1 MSEETKEK
9 KEKKPMNPYVKKVL
23 LQILGYVLSIAPLAV
38 VFGLKWDTY
47 TATTQSSIS
56 LGVGGAISLVLILI
70 KSLGKVPKNIHP
82 IIKYIVALVLVF
94 ALDPIIQ
101 DLKILLSAAIVGELI
116 DLPIQHQVKV
126 TQKVIDQKATLTS
139 IDNQTQAI
147 VDAINKNQGRV

>member
-9 KEKKPMNPYVKKVL
+9 KEKKPMNPSVKKVL

-116 DLPIQHQVKV
+116 DLPIQHQAKV

>member
-9 KEKKPMNPYVKKVL
+9 KEKKPMNPYAKKVL

-47 TATTQSSIS
+47 TATTQSTIS
-56 LGVGGAISLVLILI
+56 LGIGGAISLVLILI

-82 IIKYIVALVLVF
+82 IIKYVVALVLVF

>member
-1 MSEETKEK
+1 MSEEINEK
-9 KEKKPMNPYVKKVL
+9 KEKKPMNPYAKKVL

-47 TATTQSSIS
+47 TATTQSTIS

-82 IIKYIVALVLVF
+82 IIKYVVALVLVF

-126 TQKVIDQKATLTS
+126 TQKVIDQKATLIS

>member
-47 TATTQSSIS
+47 TATTQSTIS

-82 IIKYIVALVLVF
+82 IIKYVVALVLVF

>member
-1 MSEETKEK
+1 MSEETKEN
-9 KEKKPMNPYVKKVL
+9 KEKKPMNPYAKKVL

-47 TATTQSSIS
+47 TATTQSTIS

>member
-9 KEKKPMNPYVKKVL
+9 KEKKPMNPSVKKVL

-47 TATTQSSIS
+47 TATTQSTIS
-56 LGVGGAISLVLILI
+56 LGVGGAISLVLILV

-82 IIKYIVALVLVF
+82 IIKYVVALVLVF

>member
-1 MSEETKEK
+1 MSEETNEK
-9 KEKKPMNPYVKKVL
+9 KEKKPMNPYTKKVL

-47 TATTQSSIS
+47 TATTQSTIS

-82 IIKYIVALVLVF
+82 IIKYVVALVLVF

>member
-9 KEKKPMNPYVKKVL
+9 KEKKPMNPSVKKVL

-47 TATTQSSIS
+47 TATTQSTIS

>member
-9 KEKKPMNPYVKKVL
+9 KEKKPMNPYAKKVL

-47 TATTQSSIS
+47 TATTQSTIS

>member
-9 KEKKPMNPYVKKVL
+9 KEKKPMNPYAKKVL

-38 VFGLKWDTY
+38 IFGLKWDTY
-47 TATTQSSIS
+47 TATTQSTIS

-82 IIKYIVALVLVF
+82 IIKYVVALVLVF

>member
-9 KEKKPMNPYVKKVL
+9 KEKNPMNPYAKKVL

-47 TATTQSSIS
+47 TATTQSTIS
-56 LGVGGAISLVLILI
+56 LGVGGAILLVLILI

-82 IIKYIVALVLVF
+82 IIKYVVALVLVF

>member
-9 KEKKPMNPYVKKVL
+9 KEKNPMNPYAKKVL

-47 TATTQSSIS
+47 TATTQSTIS

-82 IIKYIVALVLVF
+82 IIKYVVALVLVF

-101 DLKILLSAAIVGELI
+101 DLKLLLSAAIVGELI

>member
-1 MSEETKEK
+1 MSEETKEN
-9 KEKKPMNPYVKKVL
+9 KEKKPMNPYAKKVL

-47 TATTQSSIS
+47 TATTQSTIS

-82 IIKYIVALVLVF
+82 IIKYVVALVLVF

>member
-9 KEKKPMNPYVKKVL
+9 KEKKPMNPYAKKVL

-82 IIKYIVALVLVF
+82 IIKYVVALVLVF

>member
-47 TATTQSSIS
+47 TATTQSTISI
-56 LGVGGAISLVLILI
+56 GVGGAISLVLILI

-82 IIKYIVALVLVF
+82 IIKYVVALVLVF

>member
-9 KEKKPMNPYVKKVL
+9 KDKKPMNPSVKKVL

-47 TATTQSSIS
+47 TATTQSTIS

-82 IIKYIVALVLVF
+82 IIKYVVALVLVF
-94 ALDPIIQ
+94 ALDSIIQ

>member
-9 KEKKPMNPYVKKVL
+9 KEKKPMNPYAKKVL

-126 TQKVIDQKATLTS
+126 TQKVIDQKAPLTS

>member
-9 KEKKPMNPYVKKVL
+9 KEKKPMNPYAKKVL

-56 LGVGGAISLVLILI
+56 LGAGGAISLVLILI

-82 IIKYIVALVLVF
+82 IIKYVVALVLVF

-147 VDAINKNQGRV
+147 VDAININQGRV

>member
-1 MSEETKEK
+1 MSEETNEN
-9 KEKKPMNPYVKKVL
+9 KEKKPMNPYAKKVL

-47 TATTQSSIS
+47 TATTQSTIS

-101 DLKILLSAAIVGELI
+101 DLKLLLSAAIVGELI

>member
-9 KEKKPMNPYVKKVL
+9 KEKKPMNPSVKKVL

-47 TATTQSSIS
+47 TATTQSTIS

-70 KSLGKVPKNIHP
+70 KALGKVPKNIHP
-82 IIKYIVALVLVF
+82 IIKYVVALVLVF

>member
-1 MSEETKEK
+1 MNEEIKEN
-9 KEKKPMNPYVKKVL
+9 KEKKPMNPSAKKLL

-47 TATTQSSIS
+47 TATTQSTIS

-101 DLKILLSAAIVGELI
+101 DLKLLLSAAIVGELI

>member
-9 KEKKPMNPYVKKVL
+9 KDKKPMNPSVKKVL

-47 TATTQSSIS
+47 TATTQSTIS

>member
-9 KEKKPMNPYVKKVL
+9 KEKKPMNPYAKKVL

-82 IIKYIVALVLVF
+82 IIKYVVALVLVF

-147 VDAINKNQGRV
+147 VDAININQGRV

>member
-9 KEKKPMNPYVKKVL
+9 KEKNPMNPYAKKVL
-23 LQILGYVLSIAPLAV
+23 LQILGYMLSIAPLAV

-47 TATTQSSIS
+47 TATTQSTIS

-82 IIKYIVALVLVF
+82 IIKYVVALVLVF

>member
-1 MSEETKEK
+1 MSEEIKEN
-9 KEKKPMNPYVKKVL
+9 KEKKPMNPSAKKLL

-47 TATTQSSIS
+47 TATTQSTIS

>member
-82 IIKYIVALVLVF
+82 IIKYVVALVLVF

>member
-9 KEKKPMNPYVKKVL
+9 KDKKPMNPSVKKVL

-47 TATTQSSIS
+47 TATTQSAIS

>member
-1 MSEETKEK
+1 MSEETKEN
-9 KEKKPMNPYVKKVL
+9 KEKKPMNPYAKKVL

-47 TATTQSSIS
+47 TATTQSTIS

-101 DLKILLSAAIVGELI
+101 DLKLLLSAAIVGELI

>member
-9 KEKKPMNPYVKKVL
+9 KEKKPMNPYAKKVL

-82 IIKYIVALVLVF
+82 IIKYVVALVLVF

-139 IDNQTQAI
+139 IDNQTRAI

>member
-1 MSEETKEK
+1 MSEETKEN
-9 KEKKPMNPYVKKVL
+9 KEKKPMNPSAKKLL

-47 TATTQSSIS
+47 TATTQSTIS

-82 IIKYIVALVLVF
+82 IIKYVVALVLVF

-101 DLKILLSAAIVGELI
+101 DLKLLLSAAIVGELI

-139 IDNQTQAI
+139 IDNQTHAI

>member
-9 KEKKPMNPYVKKVL
+9 KEKNPMNPYAKKVL

-38 VFGLKWDTY
+38 VFSLKWDTY
-47 TATTQSSIS
+47 TATTQSTIS

-82 IIKYIVALVLVF
+82 IIKYVVALVLVF

>member
-9 KEKKPMNPYVKKVL
+9 KEKKPMNPYAKKVL

-47 TATTQSSIS
+47 TATTQSTIS

-101 DLKILLSAAIVGELI
+101 DLKLLLSAAIVGELI

>member
-9 KEKKPMNPYVKKVL
+9 KEKKPMNPSAKKML

-82 IIKYIVALVLVF
+82 IIKYIVVLVLVF

-101 DLKILLSAAIVGELI
+101 DLKVLLSAAIVGELI

>member
-1 MSEETKEK
+1 MIEETKEK
-9 KEKKPMNPYVKKVL
+9 KEKNPMNPYAKKVL

-47 TATTQSSIS
+47 TATTQSTIS

-82 IIKYIVALVLVF
+82 IIKYVVALVLVF